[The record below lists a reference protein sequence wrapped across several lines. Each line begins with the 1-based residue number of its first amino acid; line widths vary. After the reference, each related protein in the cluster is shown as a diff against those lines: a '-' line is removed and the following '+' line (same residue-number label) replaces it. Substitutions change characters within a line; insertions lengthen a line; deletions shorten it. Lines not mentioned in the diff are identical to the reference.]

1 MKLQD
6 VGLFVVV
13 LWTCLIQAQAVS
25 ELPVGHLK
33 PLGGHRPPSVDI
45 DEFTVCTG

>member
-6 VGLFVVV
+6 VGLFVVIS
-13 LWTCLIQAQAVS
+13 WTCLIQAQAAS
-25 ELPVGHLK
+25 ELPVGHLE

-45 DEFTVCTG
+45 DEFTVCIG